1 MKLKILFLAL
11 FVAGIAAS
19 IALAA
24 PSGDGSTTAAST
36 TGTATTSTGKHGDK
50 DGEHGK
56 KDKPANAEKCRNV
69 ELRGTLAAGTLTV
82 AVDKSGGPG
91 KALVGSSAT
100 LTVGGKVRVSA
111 RLCSAGTTATAQ
123 TLQLRELKVDKGG
136 DGSTTATT
144 TTTTTTP

>member
-19 IALAA
+19 MALAA
-24 PSGDGSTTAAST
+24 PSDNGSTTAAST
-36 TGTATTSTGKHGDK
+36 TGTGTTTGKHGD
-50 DGEHGK
+50 DAK
-56 KDKPANAEKCRNV
+56 KDKPNKAEKCRNV

-82 AVDKSGGPG
+82 AVDKAGGPG
-91 KALVGSSAT
+91 KTLVGSSAT

-111 RLCSAGTTATAQ
+111 RLCAAGAAGTAQ
-123 TLQLRELKVDKGG
+123 TLELRELKADKGG
-136 DGSTTATT
+136 NGPTTT